1 MYYLQYI
8 LASEALD
15 DGFPLQAFVMLV
27 VEMYADRQSP
37 HLLLERATEFLSCI
51 LVDFLCDV
59 YGFVSMWQY
68 ILGRSHRA
76 KCLFSRVNKM
86 VPYRGHGG
94 GT

>member
-1 MYYLQYI
+1 MYDLQCI
-8 LASEALD
+8 LASGALD
-15 DGFPLQAFVMLV
+15 NGFPLQAFVMLV
-27 VEMYADRQSP
+27 VEMYADRQPP
-37 HLLLERATEFLSCI
+37 HSLLEQATDFLSCI

-59 YGFVSMWQY
+59 YGFVSMLQSF
-68 ILGRSHRA
+68 LGRSHQA